1 MRELQGQRE
10 DRQVSLFAGGS
21 IEGVSHFPSHF
32 CYISQRRSSD
42 VQSLHNRVM
51 AVEIVL
57 SLVAAG
63 VPVIEYESSHPA
75 VAAEVKKRLDDFLAR
90 GGKLIPGPNA
100 LKYLNQAQ
108 NSSDVQ
114 DGDDGPAKGS
124 LLSDLHDIP
133 HPYTHIIL
141 ESEGESFDGFCT
153 CDHDQHDLPTS
164 TIEDSG
170 KVKEEDVRANV
181 DVNMIPETVSQSQ
194 PRSPTKAGPTSSSVS
209 LLPDALSDLPPLKV
223 YYPNPQVTEEA
234 TPSFYPAVSDSKKAY
249 TGSSPPVTP
258 STTERSLPL
267 GKSSG
272 APRSGPTSKPS
283 VTPALIQCLPASTR
297 CNEMLGTA
305 QAILEDIPIE
315 LGLRSR
321 TAALPQELIDKFPG
335 EMAKATGWVALSKR
349 VKRCLNRRK
358 DQALR
363 PPPRHKVTPAASSPI
378 AIPANPQGPKDR
390 KRAQAA
396 AAVYGRAGDVNFK
409 DKDNAP
415 PPPPIKL
422 DPRIISHQEKE
433 RSKPKPPGS
442 TTQSHSG
449 PPLII
454 DESLPFFAV
463 VCSLLAFGADPAKDR
478 DTSCKESAPYLLAL
492 AQQALGLWV
501 DGGEHLATDR
511 TDEAVKEARADYFR
525 ACSLAIQFYLM
536 RTSPSV
542 SRSRRDKNS
551 LGPYRHPNERQLVNL
566 VSTFCYL
573 SARRKLTSAPQDV
586 EDGGPARGLGL
597 RRGSRP
603 SARRRRGAVIAR
615 RPCRAQ
621 AYPKDRGGGGSGSKD
636 PTPLADHV
644 S

>member
-1 MRELQGQRE
+1 
-10 DRQVSLFAGGS
+10 
-21 IEGVSHFPSHF
+21 
-32 CYISQRRSSD
+32 
-42 VQSLHNRVM
+42 M

-100 LKYLNQAQ
+100 LKYLNQAR
-108 NSSDVQ
+108 NSSDAQ

-124 LLSDLHDIP
+124 LLSDLHDLP
-133 HPYTHIIL
+133 HPYTHVIL

-153 CDHDQHDLPTS
+153 CDHDQHDLPAS
-164 TIEDSG
+164 TIEDSD
-170 KVKEEDVRANV
+170 KVKEEDVRGNV
-181 DVNMIPETVSQSQ
+181 DVNMTPETVYQSR
-194 PRSPTKAGPTSSSVS
+194 PRSPPKAGPTSSSVS
-209 LLPDALSDLPPLKV
+209 LLPDPLSDLPPLKV
-223 YYPNPQVTEEA
+223 YYPTPQVTEEA

-249 TGSSPPVTP
+249 TGNNSPPVTP

-305 QAILEDIPIE
+305 QTILEDIPIE

-378 AIPANPQGPKDR
+378 AIPVNPQGPKDR

-442 TTQSHSG
+442 TTQSHSS
-449 PPLII
+449 PPLIV

-566 VSTFCYL
+566 VSSF
-573 SARRKLTSAPQDV
+573 A
-586 EDGGPARGLGL
+586 
-597 RRGSRP
+597 
-603 SARRRRGAVIAR
+603 I
-615 RPCRAQ
+615 
-621 AYPKDRGGGGSGSKD
+621 YP
-636 PTPLADHV
+636 HNV